1 MNKLPR
7 KKQLE
12 AKINTSK
19 DLPVFS
25 DTQLEAFYS
34 TQVDSLDEAL
44 AILDE
49 TNQIT
54 IGQNKSFSEN
64 KKGGI

>member
-1 MNKLPR
+1 MDKLR
-7 KKQLE
+7 ENRLE
-12 AKINTSK
+12 AKFKTAK

-34 TQVDSLDEAL
+34 NQVDSLDEAL
-44 AILDE
+44 AVLDE
-49 TNQIT
+49 NNRTA
-54 IGQNKSFSEN
+54 IGQAKNYTEN